1 MSAVELQ
8 EAISQEQKHKA
19 KLRNEIDSMKR
30 TMDKIARKADE
41 ISRKS
46 DDPYRSAQV
55 KSTLRPRSQASAD
68 PVKAYTQSL

>member
-8 EAISQEQKHKA
+8 EAINQEQHHKA

-30 TMDKIARKADE
+30 TMEEFAKKADE
-41 ISRKS
+41 IEKRSNNPYTNTKPKS
-46 DDPYRSAQV
+46 S
-55 KSTLRPRSQASAD
+55 LRPRSSID